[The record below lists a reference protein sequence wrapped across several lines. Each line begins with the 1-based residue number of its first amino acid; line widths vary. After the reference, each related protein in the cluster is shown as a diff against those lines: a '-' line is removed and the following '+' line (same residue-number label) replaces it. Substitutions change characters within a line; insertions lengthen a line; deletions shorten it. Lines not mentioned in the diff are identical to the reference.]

1 MPGGLV
7 AFTRMLGIDPIPD
20 RGRFMY
26 DVTRLIFDNDPQ
38 RSPERLALRFG
49 LGPNVVDARLK
60 PRDPFANKR
69 GVRSGDR
76 GARGFGRAVDEDA
89 ARANDDGAR
98 GFSRAT
104 NDDLV
109 PVPLTAE
116 FWSDHVFH
124 RKVPRE
130 ELVAA
135 IVSDRQAALLCHGL
149 ASLDD
154 ETLQFFSEH
163 GSLLSRLVERLGAP
177 AFAAFS
183 ATLRV
188 HANRV
193 VAPGAPRPA
202 DKGVAQVER
211 DDVSPLWEAVVV
223 EKVTR
228 PERFIQQLFEANEG
242 RLAYLYDVIGQLDP
256 GRRAFALG
264 LWMPNEAARL
274 ERFKALA
281 TAGVNSFHE
290 WHVRTMPFARASYDV
305 GMTLAR
311 IEVDGSGAPAPPV
324 ARSFWSRALSGS
336 GSDEER
342 PIDAAWLLESIAS
355 ADVRQRS
362 ERLDQLSFGQR
373 LARIV
378 AAPTDR
384 DRADMLYAVRM
395 FPRFRMLLLTLEQIG
410 VASASVYGA
419 AVRQAARVS
428 MPEGHRGFIA
438 LAQFQGGLAL
448 VARVAAVRSLEA
460 PKAEAVV
467 SRLIAAPLGEDG
479 RYAGAVARWVRE
491 DLANSIAP
499 AADMETAIID
509 AISGPSSGERGGSAR
524 VSWEGEQYRL
534 DLGAAERQRLRRV
547 REKQETLPIDVGLTI
562 AAAAR
567 RLVTDG
573 TPLADAQEVVAQLT
587 AIADGVPRRSR
598 DDENDYLAPGA
609 GMPAAQHEVLRK
621 ANDELTKA
629 IRSKDAKRI
638 VRTAEPLVDLADDM
652 LAYSLLSIAY
662 AADVGDPDGA
672 VLLADDVS
680 RRHDFGFGVRDSDIR
695 LRTAWSPPRQEV
707 IPNVPWHVTGS
718 LLGLEIA
725 LAPLALRRI
734 SLDGVLEAP
743 RLTAPERESFA
754 LSVSLMNPF
763 ALLDR
768 DRDAIADTIARG
780 TRRVETVTDQTLD
793 TLADDISMEGWRR
806 RAMRWTL
813 VHERDRLIS
822 MLSLGELLVLGGGRP
837 GDFAAWGMA
846 AAAPY
851 GCFCTRVMTPGGSSA
866 LMGRPQ
872 LGLMASIVSD
882 LNLHV
887 AMMLKRLALPA
898 ALARVVVSGAM
909 QDFIDTV
916 KPTDPSD
923 WLTLARTART
933 ATRERIEDYVA
944 VATAAGP
951 LMPVNTSQ
959 QQ

>member
-1 MPGGLV
+1 M
-7 AFTRMLGIDPIPD
+7 D
-20 RGRFMY
+20 
-26 DVTRLIFDNDPQ
+26 
-38 RSPERLALRFG
+38 
-49 LGPNVVDARLK
+49 
-60 PRDPFANKR
+60 
-69 GVRSGDR
+69 
-76 GARGFGRAVDEDA
+76 
-89 ARANDDGAR
+89 
-98 GFSRAT
+98 
-104 NDDLV
+104 
-109 PVPLTAE
+109 

-124 RKVPRE
+124 RKVSRD

-163 GSLLSRLVERLGAP
+163 GSLLSHLVERLAAP

-183 ATLRV
+183 STLRV

-202 DKGVAQVER
+202 DRAVAQVER
-211 DDVSPLWEAVVV
+211 DDVSPLWEAVVA

-264 LWMPNEAARL
+264 LWMPNAAVRV
-274 ERFKALA
+274 ERFKAL
-281 TAGVNSFHE
+281 TSAGVNSFRE

-311 IEVDGSGAPAPPV
+311 IEVDESGAPAAPA
-324 ARSFWSRALSGS
+324 ARGFWSRVLPGS
-336 GSDEER
+336 GSDEDR
-342 PIDAAWLLESIAS
+342 PIDAAWLLESIGS

-362 ERLDQLSFGQR
+362 ERLDQLAFGQR
-373 LARIV
+373 VARIV

-395 FPRFRMLLLTLEQIG
+395 FPRFRMLLLTLERIG
-410 VASASVYGA
+410 VANAAVYGA

-428 MPEGHRGFIA
+428 VPEGHRGFVA
-438 LAQFQGGLAL
+438 LAQLQGGLAL
-448 VARVAAVRSLEA
+448 VARAAAVHSLDA
-460 PKAEAVV
+460 SKAEAVV

-479 RYAGAVARWVRE
+479 RYTGAVARWVGE
-491 DLANSIAP
+491 DLANGIAP
-499 AADMETAIID
+499 AADMETAIIN
-509 AISGPSSGERGGSAR
+509 AISGPSSGERGSSAR
-524 VSWEGEQYRL
+524 VSWEGGQYRL

-567 RLVTDG
+567 QLVSDG
-573 TPLADAQEVVAQLT
+573 TPLAEAQGVVGRLT
-587 AIADGVPRRSR
+587 AMADGVPRRSR
-598 DDENDYLAPGA
+598 DDESDNLAPGA

-621 ANDELTKA
+621 GIDELTKA
-629 IRSKDAKRI
+629 IRSKDGKRV
-638 VRTAEPLVDLADDM
+638 VRAAEPLVDLADEM
-652 LAYSLLSIAY
+652 LAYALLSIAY
-662 AADVGDPDGA
+662 AAEVGDPDGA

-718 LLGLEIA
+718 LLGLDIA

-734 SLDGVLEAP
+734 SVDGVLEAP

-768 DRDAIADTIARG
+768 DRDAIVDAIARG
-780 TRRVETVTDQTLD
+780 TRRVETLTDQALES
-793 TLADDISMEGWRR
+793 LADDISMEGWRR

-813 VHERDRLIS
+813 VHERDRLVS

-837 GDFAAWGMA
+837 NDFAAWGMA
-846 AAAPY
+846 AAASY
-851 GCFCTRVMTPGGSSA
+851 GCFCTRVMTPGRSAA

-872 LGLMASIVSD
+872 LGLVASVVSD

-887 AMMLKRLALPA
+887 AMMLRRLALPA

-916 KPTDPSD
+916 KPTDPGD
-923 WLTLARTART
+923 WLTLARAART

-959 QQ
+959 QR